1 MAAVITAE
9 EAAADY
15 RQSGLS
21 AREWRRLIG
30 GEEQKKKEKKRD
42 DGEKKKR
49 WTPVGSSLVKM
60 SKRINKSQMSAPSE
74 ESVSQKIY
82 QRPPIATGRS
92 VLIG

>member
-1 MAAVITAE
+1 MAE

-21 AREWRRLIG
+21 ARERRRLIG
-30 GEEQKKKEKKRD
+30 GEEQKKKRD
-42 DGEKKKR
+42 ERRGKSGL
-49 WTPVGSSLVKM
+49 PVGSSLVKM
-60 SKRINKSQMSAPSE
+60 SKRINKSQMSARSE

-92 VLIG
+92 ILIG